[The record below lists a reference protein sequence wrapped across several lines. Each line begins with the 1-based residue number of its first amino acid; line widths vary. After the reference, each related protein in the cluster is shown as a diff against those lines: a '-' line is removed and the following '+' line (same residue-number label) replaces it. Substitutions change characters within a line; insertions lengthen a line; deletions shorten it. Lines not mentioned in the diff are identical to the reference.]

1 MRMVLSVLFLLPSC
15 SMSEGQKLENS
26 EIHVPTKVET
36 AQIKERSGG
45 STAEQVASKRGAVS
59 VTLPYMAV
67 RKTSGPALQALM
79 SGRLEVQG
87 DCVVFVEPG
96 AAPKLAVF
104 HPPASL
110 KRVAGGGIAVASLNF
125 EIPIGR
131 EVRVGGGA
139 LPPGEDLNSALSA
152 PVADRCPNQAVEI
165 GELVR

>member
-1 MRMVLSVLFLLPSC
+1 MRMILSVLVFLSSC
-15 SMSEGQKLENS
+15 SMPQGQKS
-26 EIHVPTKVET
+26 EDSNIPVSTAVE
-36 AQIKERSGG
+36 AQPRQGRPGG
-45 STAEQVASKRGAVS
+45 ASAEQVAVPRAAGPAN
-59 VTLPYMAV
+59 LPYLAV

-79 SGRLEVQG
+79 RGRLEVQG
-87 DCVVFVEPG
+87 DCIVFVEPG

-110 KRVAGGGIAVASLNF
+110 KRGPDGGIVVASLNF

-139 LPPGEDLNSALSA
+139 LPPGDDLNAALRA
-152 PVADRCPNQAVEI
+152 PVAGRCPDKAVEI

>member
-1 MRMVLSVLFLLPSC
+1 MRMVLFVLLLMPSC
-15 SMSEGQKLENS
+15 SMSEGQKPENS
-26 EIHVPTKVET
+26 ALHVPTKSET
-36 AQIKERSGG
+36 AQVQEVSGEATVERAAN
-45 STAEQVASKRGAVS
+45 TKGAVAAQ
-59 VTLPYMAV
+59 LPYLAV

-87 DCVVFVEPG
+87 DCIVFVEPG

-110 KRVAGGGIAVASLNF
+110 KRGSDGGIVVAGLNF

-139 LPPGEDLNSALSA
+139 LPPGDDPSATLRT
-152 PVADRCPNQAVEI
+152 PVANGCPAKAVEI